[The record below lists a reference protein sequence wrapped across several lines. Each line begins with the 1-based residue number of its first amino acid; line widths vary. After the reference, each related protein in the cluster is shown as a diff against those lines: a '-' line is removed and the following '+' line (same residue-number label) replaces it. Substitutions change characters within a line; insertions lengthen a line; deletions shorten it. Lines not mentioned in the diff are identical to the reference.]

1 MQLKCVNN
9 KWCSP
14 DLMLES
20 RVYNFIMSSWDLLN
34 TQFGVEPPSLPGYS
48 AHWMLKQMR
57 KLEYIAFY
65 TREVLL
71 DHAFVLTFSHLNVD
85 VVACIK

>member
-1 MQLKCVNN
+1 
-9 KWCSP
+9 
-14 DLMLES
+14 
-20 RVYNFIMSSWDLLN
+20 
-34 TQFGVEPPSLPGYS
+34 
-48 AHWMLKQMR
+48 MLKQMR